1 MSKLVIREVNTGV
14 KFDLKASNGEVIAT
28 SEVYGSR
35 AGCVKGAQSFCR
47 TAATE
52 NVEDQTVGDKVL
64 THPKYEVYKDKAGEY
79 RFRLR
84 ARNGKI
90 VAASEGYH
98 TKAACEH
105 GIQSVRKNAEA
116 ATFEEA

>member
-14 KFDLKASNGEVIAT
+14 KFDLKASNGEVIAS

-52 NVEDQTVGDKVL
+52 HVEDQTVSDQVL

-90 VAASEGYH
+90 VASSEGYTTH
-98 TKAACEH
+98 RACLDGVE
-105 GIQSVRKNAEA
+105 SVRRNAGEA
-116 ATFEEA
+116 VID